1 MRACI
6 DKGMTTTQTSKA
18 HRKALMKRIEILS
31 QEARECTTDA
41 AYRCVK
47 ESIDDARRQ
56 LREALG

>member
-1 MRACI
+1 
-6 DKGMTTTQTSKA
+6 MTTTQTSKA